1 MTNHQNLIFPNY
13 SLINS
18 TIRFE
23 SHPFIS
29 PSHLPFSSSRQLPEK
44 MFKNDLGINQQP
56 LMVHFSSSA
65 IQQMQG
71 QQSLSME
78 VKYLR
83 QSMSA
88 GMSDPFSW
96 AAF

>member
-1 MTNHQNLIFPNY
+1 
-13 SLINS
+13 
-18 TIRFE
+18 
-23 SHPFIS
+23 
-29 PSHLPFSSSRQLPEK
+29 